1 MVRKTAVIMLFC
13 IVAALLAGCWNRRE
27 LNELGIAVAAGVDK
41 EGDRYR
47 LTVQVVDPGQV
58 TAQKGA
64 SGGAPA
70 TLYTSEGDTILEAA
84 RRITQIS
91 PRKIYLSHLR
101 VYLIGESLAKQGIG
115 QVLDLLTRDHE
126 IRTDFYLVV
135 TRGTSA
141 LEMLKIM
148 TPLEPLPANKLFASL
163 ETSENNWSPTLSITL
178 DELINDLTSEGKHP
192 VLTGLRILGDPKTGQ
207 TKKNIAAID
216 TPTQMQYSGLAV
228 FKKEKLIGWLDE
240 MESRGYHHIHG
251 GVKSSVLSMPCS
263 GNGKIVIESIR
274 GKTNV
279 KGKVIQGEPRINIK
293 VRVLANLAAVGCKEM
308 DLTDT
313 ATIAEVEKRFETKLI
328 GIMDTTIERVQKE
341 YGVDIFGFGE
351 AVRRADPGAW
361 KTMKKN
367 WDEEYFTHLPV
378 DIQVDL
384 VIRRIGTIS
393 NSFLNQTKE

>member
-141 LEMLKIM
+141 LEMLK
-148 TPLEPLPANKLFASL
+148 S
-163 ETSENNWSPTLSITL
+163 
-178 DELINDLTSEGKHP
+178 
-192 VLTGLRILGDPKTGQ
+192 
-207 TKKNIAAID
+207 
-216 TPTQMQYSGLAV
+216 
-228 FKKEKLIGWLDE
+228 
-240 MESRGYHHIHG
+240 
-251 GVKSSVLSMPCS
+251 
-263 GNGKIVIESIR
+263 
-274 GKTNV
+274 
-279 KGKVIQGEPRINIK
+279 
-293 VRVLANLAAVGCKEM
+293 
-308 DLTDT
+308 
-313 ATIAEVEKRFETKLI
+313 
-328 GIMDTTIERVQKE
+328 
-341 YGVDIFGFGE
+341 
-351 AVRRADPGAW
+351 
-361 KTMKKN
+361 
-367 WDEEYFTHLPV
+367 
-378 DIQVDL
+378 
-384 VIRRIGTIS
+384 
-393 NSFLNQTKE
+393 